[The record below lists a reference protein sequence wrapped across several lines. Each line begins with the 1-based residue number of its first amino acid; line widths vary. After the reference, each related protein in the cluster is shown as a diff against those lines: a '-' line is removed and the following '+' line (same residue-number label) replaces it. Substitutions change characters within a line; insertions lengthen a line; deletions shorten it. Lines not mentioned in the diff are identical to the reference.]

1 MIANLIECKV
11 LDFNDI
17 NISIRELEGRTI
29 RKLIIDLE
37 GKEEDKIF
45 ITIKCS

>member
-1 MIANLIECKV
+1 MANLIEYKA

-17 NISIRELEGRTI
+17 DIPIRALEGRTI

-37 GKEEDKIF
+37 EKEGDKIF
-45 ITIKCS
+45 IVIEQS